1 MYFFGF
7 QVFDMKEFRSHVI
20 LEIHKQGLRKLDL
33 LKLYPRCCIVSVA
46 FVKAAPGDDMETPCW
61 LNIIHLGALR
71 LLQDDKGMLIFYKN
85 GGMI

>member
-1 MYFFGF
+1 MVISVF

-46 FVKAAPGDDMETPCW
+46 FVKAVPGDDMETPCW

-71 LLQDDKGMLIFYKN
+71 LLQDDKGTCILLY
-85 GGMI
+85 